1 MNEDYFII
9 NGNCSLDYGIVVKEL
24 PNISIPKKRTEEIS
38 VLGRDGNLTISDGTY
53 EPTTK
58 TCKVYYNGE
67 NPDELITF
75 LQDGEVIFS
84 NLPDRF
90 YNMKIISELPINN
103 IFKNLEYGN
112 WYEFN
117 ITFKCQPF
125 GYSIDNEEVI
135 ITQKDTS
142 IYNYASKESDPII
155 TVFGDGDI
163 NLLIDEQQV
172 TLKGV
177 EDYITIDSTKLRSY
191 KDLEN
196 QNYKKVGKFPFL
208 KTGENNISWD
218 GSITKIVI
226 LPNFR
231 WVI

>member
-1 MNEDYFII
+1 MEDFFII
-9 NGNCSLDYGIVVKEL
+9 NNECSLDHGVVVKEL
-24 PNISIPKKRTEEIS
+24 PSITIPKKRVEEVT
-38 VLGRDGNLTISDGTY
+38 VLGRDGTLTVSDETY

-75 LQDGEVIFS
+75 LQDGKVIFS
-84 NLPDRF
+84 NFPDRF
-90 YNMKIISELPINN
+90 YNMQIVSEIPIDE
-103 IFKNLEYGN
+103 IFKNNEYGD
-112 WYEFN
+112 WYEFSIN
-117 ITFKCQPF
+117 FRCQPF

-177 EDYITIDSTKLRSY
+177 ESYITIDSTKLRSY

-196 QNYKKVGKFPFL
+196 QNSKKIGNFPIL
-208 KTGENNISWD
+208 KVGENNINWD
-218 GSITKIVI
+218 GNITKIVI
-226 LPNFR
+226 TPNYR
-231 WVI
+231 WIV

>member
-1 MNEDYFII
+1 MEDFFII
-9 NGNCSLDYGIVVKEL
+9 NNECSLDHGVVVKEL
-24 PNISIPKKRTEEIS
+24 PSITIPKKRVEEVT
-38 VLGRDGNLTISDGTY
+38 VLGRDGTLTVSDETY

-58 TCKVYYNGE
+58 ICKVYYNGE

-75 LQDGEVIFS
+75 LQDGKVIFS
-84 NLPDRF
+84 NFQDRF
-90 YNMKIISELPINN
+90 YNMQIVSEIPIDE
-103 IFKNLEYGN
+103 IFKNNEYGN

-117 ITFKCQPF
+117 ITFRCQPF

-177 EDYITIDSTKLRSY
+177 EGYITIDSTKLRSY

-196 QNYKKVGKFPFL
+196 QNSKKIGNFPIL
-208 KTGENNISWD
+208 KVGENNINWD
-218 GSITKIVI
+218 GNITKIVI
-226 LPNFR
+226 TPNYR
-231 WVI
+231 WIV

>member
-1 MNEDYFII
+1 MEDFFII
-9 NGNCSLDYGIVVKEL
+9 NNECSLDHGVVVKEL
-24 PNISIPKKRTEEIS
+24 PSITIPKKRVEEVT
-38 VLGRDGNLTISDGTY
+38 VLGRDGTLTVSDETY

-75 LQDGEVIFS
+75 LQDGKVIFS
-84 NLPDRF
+84 NFPDRF
-90 YNMKIISELPINN
+90 YNMQIVSEIPIDE
-103 IFKNLEYGN
+103 IFKNNEYGD
-112 WYEFN
+112 WYEFSIN
-117 ITFKCQPF
+117 FRCQPF
-125 GYSIDNEEVI
+125 GYSIDNEEII

-142 IYNYASKESDPII
+142 IYNYASKESYPII

-231 WVI
+231 WII